1 MKLFLLFLI
10 IGSLL
15 LSCNKDPN
23 LEPPKHDDYEV
34 IDFDDYAFQLYCI
47 ENFDLNKDGQI
58 QYFEVKNVEGIDVTK
73 KQIKSLKGIEYFT
86 NLGVLFCSM
95 NEIQSLDVS
104 KNLRLNTLYCSN
116 NKLSALILGSKKLLT
131 QLECDNNLLQNID
144 VSQNDLLRTFVC
156 YNNLLT
162 AFPQGL
168 LNTPNLQECILYK
181 NNITGQLPTEIGN
194 LKELKTLNIANNK
207 LTGKIPQEVSSHP
220 NWKIWNPM
228 VNIYPQ
234 QPGYGFEFSREQ
246 KIAMEKEALIALYKA
261 THGDN
266 WQNNTNW
273 LSNQPVGEW
282 KGVSTNREGLITLIH
297 LGNNQL
303 SGNIPDEIGNL
314 TNLYTLYLGDNQLSG
329 NIPDEIGNL
338 TNLQTLYLSRNPL
351 SGNIPD
357 EIGNLTNLQTLALRD
372 SQLSG
377 NIPDEIG
384 NLTNLRDLD
393 LGGNLLFGN
402 IPDEIGKLTN
412 LQTLYLDGNQLSGN
426 IPDEIGNLTKL
437 ASLNFNYNQLSGSLP
452 TSVSRLTQ
460 LTSNYSFQLIKNN
473 LSGVIPSE
481 IKDMP
486 NWSTIKSGLA
496 PQQPGYGFTNLD

>member
-338 TNLQTLYLSRNPL
+338 TNL
-351 SGNIPD
+351 
-357 EIGNLTNLQTLALRD
+357 
-372 SQLSG
+372 
-377 NIPDEIG
+377 
-384 NLTNLRDLD
+384 RDLD

>member
-1 MKLFLLFLI
+1 MKPFLLFLI

-194 LKELKTLNIANNK
+194 LKELKILNVANNK

-220 NWKIWNPM
+220 NWKIWNPE

-261 THGDN
+261 TNGDN

-282 KGVSTNREGLITLIH
+282 GGVRTNQEGLTIAIH
-297 LGNNQL
+297 LRGNKLSGNIPAEIGNLTNLQNLDLSHNQLSGNIPIEIGKLTKLQVLNLRYNQLSGSIPIEIGSLTNLQNLYLMNNQL
-303 SGNIPDEIGNL
+303 SGNIPI
-314 TNLYTLYLGDNQLSG
+314 
-329 NIPDEIGNL
+329 
-338 TNLQTLYLSRNPL
+338 
-351 SGNIPD
+351 
-357 EIGNLTNLQTLALRD
+357 
-372 SQLSG
+372 
-377 NIPDEIG
+377 
-384 NLTNLRDLD
+384 
-393 LGGNLLFGN
+393 
-402 IPDEIGKLTN
+402 
-412 LQTLYLDGNQLSGN
+412 
-426 IPDEIGNLTKL
+426 EIGNLTKL
-437 ASLNFNYNQLSGSLP
+437 ASLNFSYNQLSGSLP
-452 TSVSRLTQ
+452 TSVSRLTL
-460 LTSNYSFQLIKNN
+460 LTTNYSLLLIKNK